1 MGRWYDGCTG
11 WYNTRDRARTFDFTD
26 PFQKALKP
34 YFFVLEN
41 DTSFAYPQ
49 FSGVKVG
56 FLDGWW
62 IDESC
67 LSRYSVNGFDETNAT
82 QVFHYQTE
90 QAAVEA
96 LRSGEIDVMFM
107 PNIAS
112 LTENE
117 MLKVVH
123 RPETDMCTDE
133 GPGLMIQKDQFEL
146 KTWWNDAF
154 SRLVDTSQY
163 RDICDNIEEDH
174 GNQPGADK
182 DKVCVA

>member
-1 MGRWYDGCTG
+1 M
-11 WYNTRDRARTFDFTD
+11 TD
-26 PFQKALKP
+26 AQ
-34 YFFVLEN
+34 
-41 DTSFAYPQ
+41 
-49 FSGVKVG
+49 
-56 FLDGWW
+56 
-62 IDESC
+62 
-67 LSRYSVNGFDETNAT
+67 
-82 QVFHYQTE
+82 
-90 QAAVEA
+90 
-96 LRSGEIDVMFM
+96 IDVMFM
-107 PNIAS
+107 SNIAP

-123 RPETDMCTDE
+123 RPETDLCTNE

-163 RDICDNIEEDH
+163 RDIYDNIEEDH